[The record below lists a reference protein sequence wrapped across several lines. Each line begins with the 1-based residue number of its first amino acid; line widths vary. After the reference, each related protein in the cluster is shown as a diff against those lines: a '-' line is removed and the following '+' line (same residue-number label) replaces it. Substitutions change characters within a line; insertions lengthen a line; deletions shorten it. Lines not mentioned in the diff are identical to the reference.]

1 VHLKH
6 LSLANFRNFVR
17 LELDLPQAVT
27 LIQGD
32 NAQGKTNLLEAVM
45 LLATSRSPRTGTD
58 REWISWYVDREPL
71 PFVRLEALLDRQ
83 DEALQLELLMAATGA
98 QTANG
103 PAFRKRIQ
111 VNGVP
116 RRALDLVGLMKVVL
130 FMPEDV
136 ALVAGSPSIRR
147 RYLDI
152 ALCQLD
158 NHYCRTLSRYQ
169 KVVERR
175 NALLRQMRDAGGDPS
190 QLDYW
195 DRELVQLGS
204 YLLAAR
210 WTIAERLDALGTEVH
225 QQITGVSERLRLSY
239 DSTVE
244 LAPDQREAVVVASSD
259 VAQASESLQMASTRS
274 QEIAAE
280 VFTSRLAQLR
290 PRERGAGLTLA
301 GPHRDD
307 MRFLLAGRD
316 LRLYG
321 SRGQQRIGALCA
333 KLAEVEVMRERTGA
347 SPILLLD
354 DVMSELDR
362 VRRDYLL
369 RLLDGSCQAIV
380 TTTDWDDY
388 APAFRD
394 RVNCLE
400 ARAGE
405 IRPYEG

>member
-1 VHLKH
+1 
-6 LSLANFRNFVR
+6 
-17 LELDLPQAVT
+17 
-27 LIQGD
+27 
-32 NAQGKTNLLEAVM
+32 
-45 LLATSRSPRTGTD
+45 
-58 REWISWYVDREPL
+58 
-71 PFVRLEALLDRQ
+71 
-83 DEALQLELLMAATGA
+83 
-98 QTANG
+98 
-103 PAFRKRIQ
+103 
-111 VNGVP
+111 
-116 RRALDLVGLMKVVL
+116 
-130 FMPEDV
+130 
-136 ALVAGSPSIRR
+136 
-147 RYLDI
+147 
-152 ALCQLD
+152 
-158 NHYCRTLSRYQ
+158 
-169 KVVERR
+169 
-175 NALLRQMRDAGGDPS
+175 
-190 QLDYW
+190 
-195 DRELVQLGS
+195 
-204 YLLAAR
+204 LAAR
-210 WTIAERLDALGTEVH
+210 WTITERLDALGTEVH
-225 QQITGVSERLRLSY
+225 QQITGVTERLRLAY

-244 LAPDQREAVVVASSD
+244 LSPDQMEAVVGD
-259 VAQASESLQMASTRS
+259 GDGVAQASESLQMASSRS

-280 VFTSRLAQLR
+280 AFGRRLAELR

-333 KLAEVEVMRERTGA
+333 KLAEIEVMRERTGA

-405 IRPYEG
+405 IRAYGG